1 MISIK
6 KINNECV
13 KPVVSPPEQS
23 GLKIK
28 GAELFDN
35 PYPNVFL
42 CARKRSGKTS
52 TIFKILKSCMLRDTN
67 LIIFASTVNKD
78 PTYKII
84 TKYFED
90 KGVNVLK
97 YTSIMDDGVNQLE
110 LLLKHLEDEA
120 KKENEEEEEP
130 EMKYPKAKQLIR
142 CGGDDDDEDECKK
155 KRKKKQIYVPR
166 DYIVVF
172 DDLST
177 ELRSKSIVSLL
188 KKNRHYKMM
197 CILSSQYVHDVDPA
211 GLRQIDYFLI
221 FKGIKNEKLQH
232 IHKLADLAL
241 DFNIF
246 ETIYNKATEKLYS
259 FLYINTQAEQYR
271 RNFNCL
277 IQLPSNK

>member
-6 KINNECV
+6 QINGECV
-13 KPVVSPPEQS
+13 KPVVAPPEQS

-52 TIFKILKSCMLRDTN
+52 TIFKILKSCMLKDTN

-84 TKYFED
+84 TKYFEA
-90 KGVNVLK
+90 KGCNVLK
-97 YTSIMDDGVNQLE
+97 YTSIKEDGVNQLE

-120 KKENEEEEEP
+120 KKEEEEEEEEKP
-130 EMKYPKAKQLIR
+130 VKPKKLLR
-142 CGGDDDDEDECKK
+142 CDDDDEECKT

-166 DYIVVF
+166 DYIIVF

-177 ELRSKSIVSLL
+177 ELRGNSVVSLL

-197 CILSSQYVHDVDPA
+197 CILSSQYVHDIDPS

-221 FKGIKNEKLQH
+221 FKGIKEEKLQH
-232 IHKLADLAL
+232 IHKLADLGLEYNTFQA
-241 DFNIF
+241 
-246 ETIYNKATEKLYS
+246 IYEKATEKLYS
-259 FLYINTQAEQYR
+259 FLYIDTQKELYR

-277 IQLPSNK
+277 FQLEKQ

>member
-6 KINNECV
+6 QINSECV
-13 KPVVSPPEQS
+13 KPVVAPPEQS

-35 PYPNVFL
+35 PYPNIFL

-52 TIFKILKSCMLRDTN
+52 TIFKILKSCMLKDTN
-67 LIIFASTVNKD
+67 LIIFCSTVHKD

-90 KGVNVLK
+90 KGCNVLT

-120 KKENEEEEEP
+120 KKEEEEEEEEKP
-130 EMKYPKAKQLIR
+130 PKPKKLIR
-142 CGGDDDDEDECKK
+142 CGDDEEECEK

-166 DYIVVF
+166 DYIIVF

-177 ELRSKSIVSLL
+177 ELRSKSVVSLL

-197 CILSSQYVHDVDPA
+197 CIMSSQYVHDIDPA

-221 FKGIKNEKLQH
+221 FKGIKQEKLQH

-241 DFNIF
+241 DYNTF
-246 ETIYNKATEKLYS
+246 EKIYEKATEKLYS
-259 FLYINTQAEQYR
+259 FLYIDTQRELYR
-271 RNFNCL
+271 RNFNCQFQ
-277 IQLPSNK
+277 IPNQ